1 MNKTFNIIYLK
12 NHYSDA
18 LKEMTNDKVSFTI
31 NGIEEYN
38 TLVSSKDEIYF
49 LKKHIDKIKRINF
62 KFNNINN
69 SFKDCDFRDFKFLED
84 NNIETRILFN
94 NGFYEDS
101 ISNYLSSRKK
111 IKDLVKNI
119 ISRNDT
125 LEDKIIKIISWITQN
140 ISYNKKYNVNME
152 TEENKKLLKERL
164 LISHIL
170 CNKETNCAGFSNIL
184 YALLEEISVNS
195 KQERSKW
202 HMWNSIFINGK
213 KRHIDCTI
221 LNEQKEK
228 DSEFKVNK
236 YNYFVD
242 NNKIE
247 NYGLYTGIIG
257 DTYFDN

>member
-12 NHYSDA
+12 NHYDDA
-18 LKEMTNDKVSFTI
+18 IKEMKNNKISFTI

-38 TLVSSKDEIYF
+38 SLISSKEEIFF
-49 LKKHIDKIKRINF
+49 LKKHLDKIRRINF
-62 KFNNINN
+62 KFNNIYD

-84 NNIETRILFN
+84 NNIEVRILFN

-111 IKDLVKNI
+111 IKHLVKSI
-119 ISRNDT
+119 TSKNDT

-140 ISYNKKYNVNME
+140 ISYNKKYNVDME
-152 TEENKKLLKERL
+152 TEENKNLLKERL

-170 CNKETNCAGFSNIL
+170 NNKQTNCAGFANIL
-184 YALLEEISVNS
+184 YAFLEEISINS

-202 HMWNSIFINGK
+202 HMWNSICIKGK

-221 LNEQKEK
+221 LHELKEK
-228 DSEFKVNK
+228 DANFRVNK

-242 NNKIE
+242 DNKIE
-247 NYGLYTGIIG
+247 NYGLYTGVIE

>member
-12 NHYSDA
+12 NHYDDA
-18 LKEMTNDKVSFTI
+18 INEMKNNKISFTI
-31 NGIEEYN
+31 NGVEEYN
-38 TLVSSKDEIYF
+38 TLIHSKDEILF

-62 KFNNINN
+62 KFNNIND
-69 SFKDCDFRDFKFLED
+69 SFKDCDFRDFKFLKD

-94 NGFYEDS
+94 NGFYEDG
-101 ISNYLSSRKK
+101 ISNYLSDRNK
-111 IKDLVKNI
+111 IKNLIKSI
-119 ISRNDT
+119 TSENDT

-152 TEENKKLLKERL
+152 TEENKKLLKKRL

-170 CNKETNCAGFSNIL
+170 GNKQTNCAGFSNIL
-184 YALLEEISVNS
+184 YAFLEEISVNS

-202 HMWNSIFINGK
+202 HMWNSICINGK

-221 LNEQKEK
+221 LHELKEN
-228 DSEFKVNK
+228 DASFKVNK

-247 NYGLYTGIIG
+247 NYGLYTGVIE